1 MYKNSRGSDGPIQ
14 TSVKLLIATTA
25 TGKELKIRPMDAGL
39 NFHAFERLYMRGL
52 RQKDA
57 SAAEKLI
64 QRLNYKRQDE
74 VVEIR
79 LESVVYTITQSGL
92 VQKPEAPFVYRKAS

>member
-1 MYKNSRGSDGPIQ
+1 
-14 TSVKLLIATTA
+14 
-25 TGKELKIRPMDAGL
+25 
-39 NFHAFERLYMRGL
+39 MRGL